1 MRLFHRRGV
10 LSSSG
15 PVFRVILDDGSFF
28 PYERR
33 WVVYVDVLR
42 AGSSV
47 APWVP
52 LQDFQT
58 MQQAIDWA
66 KQRAQVSGAKVTWK
80 NSDGSEPVVDYSAP
94 RGENVRG

>member
-33 WVVYVDVLR
+33 W
-42 AGSSV
+42 V